1 VACLAIATLAATAIW
16 SSAAL
21 GAEPFEMDTSGM
33 AGFEVV
39 SSEDG
44 RVSDRDMVVIEYS
57 GPIAYPMAE
66 NLRAIWIGIQQ
77 AERFNRVVLR
87 LDSAGGDGSVG
98 EEVVGLLAE
107 IRDKV
112 ALDTLVGDN
121 DLCAS
126 MCIGVFAQGERRFA
140 SPASSW
146 MFHGAST
153 RMSNTP
159 DPALTARYFG
169 LFRAREVGAAFID
182 YLATNGYASA
192 PGGYWISGAEL
203 ARSSDLISDLLPNWR
218 PADPEPGL
226 PALLSG
232 V

>member
-1 VACLAIATLAATAIW
+1 
-16 SSAAL
+16 
-21 GAEPFEMDTSGM
+21 
-33 AGFEVV
+33 
-39 SSEDG
+39 
-44 RVSDRDMVVIEYS
+44 
-57 GPIAYPMAE
+57 MAE
-66 NLRAIWIGIQQ
+66 NLRAIWLEIQE
-77 AERFNRVVLR
+77 ADRLNEVVLR
-87 LDSAGGDGSVG
+87 VDRNGGDGSVG

-107 IRDKV
+107 IREKV
-112 ALDTLVGDN
+112 TLETLVGDN

-153 RMSNTP
+153 RMSNIP
-159 DPALTARYFG
+159 DPALTARYFS
-169 LFRAREVGAAFID
+169 LFSAREVGAAFVD
-182 YLATNGYASA
+182 YLATSGYASA

-203 ARSSDLISDLLPNWR
+203 ARTSNLISDLLPNWR